1 MIINSN
7 ILIKPIMSEKSNR
20 LVESENKY
28 VFQVSLSSNKINI
41 KKAVESRFDVKV
53 KKVSTIR
60 QRGKIKNT
68 SIKSGGKVIR
78 TSGYRKEIKKAI
90 VTLVEGNKIDLVG
103 GEVWCQ

>member
-1 MIINSN
+1 MIVNSE
-7 ILIKPIMSEKSNR
+7 ILIKPVMSEKSNQ
-20 LVESENKY
+20 LVESVNKY

-41 KKAVESRFDVKV
+41 KKAVESRFGVKV
-53 KKVSTIR
+53 KKVATIR

-90 VTLVEGNKIDLVG
+90 VTLIDGDKIDLVG
-103 GEVWCQ
+103 GEV